1 MEPIIYKKN
10 YFDLIKLKTSDKL
23 ILKIAEDL
31 HNKGYSMFDFPEDNF
46 ENIANEIREELT
58 SKFDFDQW
66 KKNGWQNNSGL
77 RIQDEW
83 VLNSKIRKI
92 ASNEKMIE
100 ILSICFGKK
109 AFPFQTLNFPVG
121 TQQPKHMD
129 TFHFSSIPQ
138 NFMCGVWVA
147 LEDINDDSG
156 PLELYE
162 SSHKL
167 DFSISDEIKNKPHLS
182 FKEKEDIY
190 QNIWNEQI
198 EKNNLKPK
206 KFIARKGECVIWL
219 ANLLHGGSK
228 QNDPNLTRWSQ
239 VTHYYFKDCK
249 YIVPAKS
256 ENENKI
262 FYKEN
267 VHDISTGEKMSDG
280 FLSKLKNLIN

>member
-1 MEPIIYKKN
+1 M
-10 YFDLIKLKTSDKL
+10 SV
-23 ILKIAEDL
+23 AESA
-31 HNKGYSMFDFPEDNF
+31 YSFFYYIFNVVY
-46 ENIANEIREELT
+46 LT
-58 SKFDFDQW
+58 YAYVYVY
-66 KKNGWQNNSGL
+66 L
-77 RIQDEW
+77 
-83 VLNSKIRKI
+83 
-92 ASNEKMIE
+92 
-100 ILSICFGKK
+100 
-109 AFPFQTLNFPVG
+109 T
-121 TQQPKHMD
+121 
-129 TFHFSSIPQ
+129 
-138 NFMCGVWVA
+138 
-147 LEDINDDSG
+147 
-156 PLELYE
+156 
-162 SSHKL
+162 
-167 DFSISDEIKNKPHLS
+167 

-228 QNDPNLTRWSQ
+228 QNNPNLTRWSQ

-267 VHDISTGEKMSDG
+267 VHDISTGEKMSDS